1 MLMKP
6 KYQEIVENISQ
17 EIQTGRFKAGAK
29 LPSEAVLLK
38 RFDTSRI
45 TVSRA
50 MRELQNAGL
59 IDRVAGSGSYVRLRE
74 ERSASLL
81 FGLLIPD
88 LGETEIFD
96 AICQGIANAPGSDHA
111 LLWGHGMPANA
122 SKEEAQDGRGVKRPA
137 ERDGDFLSSLAGR
150 SRALCAKEDT
160 ALELCRQFVRRKVS
174 GVFFA
179 PLEFEALSDK
189 TNRKILATL
198 QEANIPVVLLDR
210 RGANRTERVRF
221 DMVGI
226 NNWHAG
232 YAATQHLIKLGCRHI
247 GFLGY
252 HAAEVTVAGRMAGY
266 QDALRA
272 AGLPVAPLE
281 GEVVDPSASLDAFV
295 CVNDRMAGQLMHT
308 LLTAGTR
315 IPEEIR
321 IVGIDDASFAGL
333 LPVPLTTVRQ
343 PCHEIGE
350 AALRCMLERIDR
362 PKGPIR
368 EILLDGQLVVRRS
381 CGGG

>member
-1 MLMKP
+1 MLIKP

-17 EIQTGRFKAGAK
+17 EIQAGRFKAGAK

-74 ERSASLL
+74 ERSAGLL

-122 SKEEAQDGRGVKRPA
+122 SKEDN
-137 ERDGDFLSSLAGR
+137 
-150 SRALCAKEDT
+150 

-189 TNRKILATL
+189 TNRKILTTL

-232 YAATQHLIKLGCRHI
+232 FAATQHLIKLGCRHI

-272 AGLPVAPLE
+272 AGLPAAPLE

-295 CVNDRMAGQLMHT
+295 CVNDHMAGQLMHT

-362 PKGPIR
+362 PKGPVR